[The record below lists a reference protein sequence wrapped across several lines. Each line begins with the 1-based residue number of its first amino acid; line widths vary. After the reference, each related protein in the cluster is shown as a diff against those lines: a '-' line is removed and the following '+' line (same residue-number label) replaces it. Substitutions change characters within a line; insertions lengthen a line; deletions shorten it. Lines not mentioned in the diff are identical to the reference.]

1 MRIAFMA
8 DIHANREALEA
19 CLAHAQEQHADRLVF
34 LGDYVNYGADPESV
48 VQALM
53 DHVEKGAI
61 ALRGNHDA
69 AVGER
74 GGSMTSPAEIALE
87 WTRNELGPAHRAF
100 LAGLP
105 LTHAEDAFRCMHA
118 DASAPSRGS
127 YITDNEDAARALR
140 ATTERLTL
148 CGHVHKPALYNVPE
162 SPGAT
167 GAARATR
174 TTAFRPVAGIPVPL
188 LPRRRWLAIVGSVG
202 QPRDGNP
209 AAAYALVDT
218 ARAEIT
224 TFRVA
229 YDVDAAAG
237 KIRAA
242 GLPAVLADRL
252 TRGL

>member
-1 MRIAFMA
+1 
-8 DIHANREALEA
+8 
-19 CLAHAQEQHADRLVF
+19 
-34 LGDYVNYGADPESV
+34 
-48 VQALM
+48 
-53 DHVEKGAI
+53 
-61 ALRGNHDA
+61 
-69 AVGER
+69 
-74 GGSMTSPAEIALE
+74 MTSPAEIALE

-105 LTHAEDAFRCMHA
+105 LTHAEDGFQCMHA
-118 DASAPSRGS
+118 DASAPSRWS
-127 YITDNEDAARALR
+127 YITDSEDAARSLR

-162 SPGAT
+162 GS
-167 GAARATR
+167 GAARAAR

-242 GLPAVLADRL
+242 GLPSVLADRL
-252 TRGL
+252 GRGF

>member
-8 DIHANREALEA
+8 DIHANREAFEA
-19 CLAHAQEQHADRLVF
+19 CLAHAREKRADRFVF
-34 LGDYVNYGADPESV
+34 LGDYVNYGADPEWV

-53 DHVEKGAI
+53 DHVEKGGI

-69 AVGER
+69 AVAEC
-74 GGSMTSPAEIALE
+74 GGSMSSPAEVGLE
-87 WTRNELGPAHRAF
+87 WTRNQLGPAHRAF

-105 LTHAEDAFRCMHA
+105 LTHAEDGLLCVHA
-118 DASAPSRGS
+118 DASAPSKWS
-127 YITDNEDAARALR
+127 YVTDTEDAARALR

-167 GAARATR
+167 GTARAAR
-174 TTAFRPVAGIPVPL
+174 TTGFRPVAGIPVPL

-252 TRGL
+252 RWGL

>member
-1 MRIAFMA
+1 MRVAFMA

-19 CLAHAQEQHADRLVF
+19 CLAHARAQRADRLVF

-48 VQALM
+48 VATLM
-53 DHVEKGAI
+53 EHVEKGGI
-61 ALRGNHDA
+61 ALCGNHDA

-74 GGSMTSPAEIALE
+74 GGSMNSPAEVALE
-87 WTRNELGPAHRAF
+87 WTRNQLGPAHRAF

-105 LTHAEDAFRCMHA
+105 LTHAENGLLCVHA
-118 DASAPSRGS
+118 DASAPSRWS
-127 YITDNEDAARALR
+127 YVTDTEDAARSLR

-162 SPGAT
+162 SSGAT
-167 GAARATR
+167 GAARAAR

-209 AAAYALVDT
+209 AAAYALLDT

-242 GLPAVLADRL
+242 GLPTILADRL
-252 TRGL
+252 KRGL